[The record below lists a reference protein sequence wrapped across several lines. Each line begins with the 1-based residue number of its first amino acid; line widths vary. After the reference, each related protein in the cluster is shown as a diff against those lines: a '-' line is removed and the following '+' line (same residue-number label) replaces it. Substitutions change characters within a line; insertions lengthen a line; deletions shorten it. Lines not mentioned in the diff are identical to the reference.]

1 MYTYGGNDSI
11 FHGDSINTFLLFR
24 LVHTKRDVLLC
35 SLCMHCVTYGI
46 ARLWL
51 ILVYLVWQHDPMDYV
66 RRLILCV
73 YRIAARNCFAENNH
87 AIAEQIV
94 NFCKKKNVLQK
105 MKKRRDGKN
114 QKSTFGIDIDTVIRS
129 IKKSECLTKTRR
141 RKIV

>member
-1 MYTYGGNDSI
+1 MAAMIAFFMGIQSTRFCCFVWYTPKGMY
-11 FHGDSINTFLLFR
+11 
-24 LVHTKRDVLLC
+24 VLLC

-129 IKKSECLTKTRR
+129 IKKSECLTKIRR